1 MKTILELPTQTITGT
16 TDDIAAIPGA
26 AITLIEDTPR
36 NKPNLENNLN
46 QLYILWHRK
55 GNDPRPAPAYFVFEG
70 NLNDAIMAGRNYCN
84 KVAIKFVRV
93 SKFLL
98 NFEDSLARYQRG
110 GDAI

>member
-1 MKTILELPTQTITGT
+1 MKTTLTTVENITDTPIQIGS
-16 TDDIAAIPGA
+16 ISEQQSVFV
-26 AITLIEDTPR
+26 EDLPR